1 MKNRALIFVN
11 GEIENLDFIREMIE
25 TDDFLIA
32 ADGGSEH
39 LKILG
44 INPNLLIG
52 DLDSVVNS
60 SNEISKQAEFE
71 VQKFPREKDE
81 TDLELA
87 LRETVKR
94 GFSNLV
100 IVAALGGRLDQT
112 LGNLAL
118 LQQPFLD
125 GYQVTMEDG
134 INEIHLVRSEITIT
148 GKMGDIVSLL
158 AVNQPA
164 VGVITKGLKYPLK
177 SETLY
182 PYQTRGI
189 SNEMLSNTAYVALS
203 QGQLLSLHTRNNRIK

>member
-1 MKNRALIFVN
+1 MK
-11 GEIENLDFIREMIE
+11 
-25 TDDFLIA
+25 
-32 ADGGSEH
+32 
-39 LKILG
+39 
-44 INPNLLIG
+44 PNLLIG